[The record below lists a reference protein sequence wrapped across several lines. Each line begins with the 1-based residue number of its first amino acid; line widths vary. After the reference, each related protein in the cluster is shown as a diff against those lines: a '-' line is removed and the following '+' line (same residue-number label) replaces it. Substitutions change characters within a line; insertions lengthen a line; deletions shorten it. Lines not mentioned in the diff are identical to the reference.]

1 MSRGWRWI
9 GMVRCDNGR
18 YSLRY
23 FITFLCYGQRVHG
36 DVSGTVD
43 RRHNQIGKP
52 ILGFEQSSRSG
63 LAELMAQM
71 AYSMD
76 GTRREAVLAAI
87 REVCLYRGW
96 VLLAAHVRMSHVH
109 FVVEAEAGPE
119 LILNDMKAYASR
131 KLNGLGV
138 DEAGRKR
145 WARHGST
152 RWLWKDEDV
161 VAALRYVVEEQGEA
175 MALFV
180 SEGCR

>member
-1 MSRGWRWI
+1 MDRK
-9 GMVRCDNGR
+9 VRCDNGR
-18 YSLRY
+18 YNLRY

-52 ILGFEQSSRSG
+52 ILGSNRARAR
-63 LAELMAQM
+63 AERALMDQM

-76 GTRREAVLAAI
+76 GACRDVVLAAI
-87 REVCLYRGW
+87 REVCSHRGW
-96 VLLAAHVRMSHVH
+96 MLLAAHVRMTHVH
-109 FVVEAEAGPE
+109 FVIEAEAEPE